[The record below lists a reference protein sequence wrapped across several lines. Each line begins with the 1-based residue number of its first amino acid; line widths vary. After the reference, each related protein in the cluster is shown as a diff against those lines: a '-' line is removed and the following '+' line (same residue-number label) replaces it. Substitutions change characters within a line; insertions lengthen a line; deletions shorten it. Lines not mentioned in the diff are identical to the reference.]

1 MITIKQYNDFACV
14 AACFESIKKDLG
26 DADFSHET
34 FIRENL
40 GLFNGGK
47 EIEGSCPLE
56 NIPEVACRMGLE
68 CRLPEANVINLADG
82 PVILYVWMDDSPDNK
97 HCVRIA
103 GFTGE
108 SVIIMDPNAAA
119 ITKIPAR
126 WVKGVFLI
134 RPQQT

>member
-1 MITIKQYNDFACV
+1 MTTIKQYNDFACV

-34 FIRENL
+34 FIRENS
-40 GLFNGGK
+40 GLFNGGT
-47 EIEGSCPLE
+47 EIEGSCSLE

-68 CRLPEANVINLADG
+68 CRPPEANVINLADG
-82 PVILYVWMDDSPDNK
+82 AVILYVWMGNSPDNK
-97 HCVRIA
+97 HCVRLA

-119 ITKIPAR
+119 MRDIPVI

-134 RPQQT
+134 RAQQT